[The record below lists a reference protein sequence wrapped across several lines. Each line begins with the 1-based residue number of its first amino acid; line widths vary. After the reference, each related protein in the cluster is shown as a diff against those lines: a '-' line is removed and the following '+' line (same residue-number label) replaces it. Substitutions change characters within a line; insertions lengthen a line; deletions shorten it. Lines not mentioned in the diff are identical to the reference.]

1 MPEIQ
6 IIAKDNHKTLVTTEG
21 TSAKLSEASVVLV
34 KVAASDVLVVN
45 REGTNAVI
53 RLKNGETIVIEGF
66 FSGTAEPKDN
76 SLVFQDEN
84 GQLIWAKFKDA
95 ENDADADSDADA
107 DADSDVEPQAL
118 LGEDLPAALPAE
130 APQELVS
137 DVIYQPISS
146 IEPLLYHDAG
156 VNPWLEQEIYGKA
169 IIRGLSYDKPNFF
182 DETNLNYAIK
192 QKYRATKP
200 EIKLKSLQE
209 VWTFDTYATFYENG
223 QFINLASRYD
233 ANGIRAIASNKKQH
247 FRDLIEKN
255 AAFLHSQIQENGKF
269 IYGYF
274 PAYDRDIRNYNTV
287 RHCTSLYALLETFE
301 VQDKPEYWPK
311 IVAAIQYA
319 LTTFY
324 KEKDPITAFMIDGKE
339 GELEIKLGANAAAI
353 LMLTKYQ
360 EITGKDDYL
369 KYAEKLAH
377 AILELVDPDGL
388 TTHVLNYP
396 NYDLK
401 EKFRIIYY
409 DGEAALAL
417 LRLYQIN
424 QDKRLLDTVKLMFEN
439 FIHKRYEKYHD
450 HWLSYCTN
458 ELTKICPEEKY
469 FIFGLNNYLKH
480 FIFIRNRKTTYATL
494 LEMLMAAYKM
504 VNRLKEQGHNA
515 LFEQAYMSELKKLI
529 IFRAEFQT
537 TGFFYPEIAMYMARP
552 DKILHAFYIRH
563 DRFRVRIDD
572 QEHNLSGYI
581 AYVKDFEGGEI

>member
-1 MPEIQ
+1 
-6 IIAKDNHKTLVTTEG
+6 
-21 TSAKLSEASVVLV
+21 
-34 KVAASDVLVVN
+34 
-45 REGTNAVI
+45 
-53 RLKNGETIVIEGF
+53 
-66 FSGTAEPKDN
+66 
-76 SLVFQDEN
+76 
-84 GQLIWAKFKDA
+84 
-95 ENDADADSDADA
+95 
-107 DADSDVEPQAL
+107 
-118 LGEDLPAALPAE
+118 
-130 APQELVS
+130 
-137 DVIYQPISS
+137 
-146 IEPLLYHDAG
+146 
-156 VNPWLEQEIYGKA
+156 
-169 IIRGLSYDKPNFF
+169 
-182 DETNLNYAIK
+182 
-192 QKYRATKP
+192 
-200 EIKLKSLQE
+200 
-209 VWTFDTYATFYENG
+209 
-223 QFINLASRYD
+223 
-233 ANGIRAIASNKKQH
+233 
-247 FRDLIEKN
+247 
-255 AAFLHSQIQENGKF
+255 
-269 IYGYF
+269 
-274 PAYDRDIRNYNTV
+274 
-287 RHCTSLYALLETFE
+287 
-301 VQDKPEYWPK
+301 
-311 IVAAIQYA
+311 
-319 LTTFY
+319 FY

-377 AILELVDPDGL
+377 GILELVDPDGL

-450 HWLSYCTN
+450 HWLSYCIN
-458 ELTKICPEEKY
+458 ELTKMCPEEKY

-529 IFRAEFQT
+529 TFRAEFQT

-552 DKILHAFYIRH
+552 DKILHAFYVRH

>member
-1 MPEIQ
+1 MTAFLNFQRQLNLWLEH
-6 IIAKDNHKTLVTTEG
+6 IAPHV
-21 TSAKLSEASVVLV
+21 
-34 KVAASDVLVVN
+34 SDLQ
-45 REGTNAVI
+45 
-53 RLKNGETIVIEGF
+53 KETILFISFGPKDQRCNVWHSEKTSFSQAKKELLDFINDQFVQESLTDYIKIDVAYNLTQQAWKVIEQQVHHQFHNNHYRRGIGF
-66 FSGTAEPKDN
+66 
-76 SLVFQDEN
+76 DE
-84 GQLIWAKFKDA
+84 QCSVAF
-95 ENDADADSDADA
+95 
-107 DADSDVEPQAL
+107 
-118 LGEDLPAALPAE
+118 
-130 APQELVS
+130 
-137 DVIYQPISS
+137 
-146 IEPLLYHDAG
+146 
-156 VNPWLEQEIYGKA
+156 LEQEIYGKA

-192 QKYRATKP
+192 QKYNATKP
-200 EIKLKSLQE
+200 QIKLQELQDI
-209 VWTFDTYATFYENG
+209 WTFDTYAAFYENE

-233 ANGIRAIASNKKQH
+233 ANGIRAISSNKKQH
-247 FRDLIEKN
+247 FQMLIEKN

-274 PAYDRDIRNYNTV
+274 SAYDRDIRNYNTV

-301 VQDKPEYWPK
+301 VQSKPEYWPK
-311 IVAAIQYA
+311 IHAAIQYA
-319 LTTFY
+319 LTNFY
-324 KEKDPITAFMIDGKE
+324 KEKDSETSFMIDGKE
-339 GELEIKLGANAAAI
+339 GEFEIKLGANAAAI

-360 EITGKDDYL
+360 EITQKTDYQ
-369 KYAEKLAH
+369 KYAEKLANG
-377 AILELVDPDGL
+377 ILKLIDSNGS

-396 NYDLK
+396 DYDLK

-424 QDKRLLDTVKLMFEN
+424 QNSKLLETVKLMFEY
-439 FIHKRYEKYHD
+439 FIEKRYEKYHD

-458 ELTKICPEEKY
+458 ELTKICPEDKY

-504 VNRLKEQGHNA
+504 VRRLKEQGRIG
-515 LFEQAYMSELKKLI
+515 LFEQAYMPELQKLI
-529 IFRAEFQT
+529 EFRADFQT
-537 TGFFYPEIAMYMARP
+537 TGFFYPEMAMYMARP

-581 AYVKDFEGGEI
+581 AYVKDYKGDES

>member
-1 MPEIQ
+1 MTAFLNFQRQLNLWLEQVVQHVPSLKQ
-6 IIAKDNHKTLVTTEG
+6 DIILF
-21 TSAKLSEASVVLV
+21 LSY
-34 KVAASDVLVVN
+34 
-45 REGTNAVI
+45 G
-53 RLKNGETIVIEGF
+53 
-66 FSGTAEPKDN
+66 PKDQRCSVWHSEKTN
-76 SLVFQDEN
+76 LEQAKKQLLDFINDQFAQASLADYIKIDIAYNLMQQVWKEVEQQVHHQFHNNHYRKGIGFDEHCSV
-84 GQLIWAKFKDA
+84 AF
-95 ENDADADSDADA
+95 
-107 DADSDVEPQAL
+107 
-118 LGEDLPAALPAE
+118 
-130 APQELVS
+130 
-137 DVIYQPISS
+137 
-146 IEPLLYHDAG
+146 
-156 VNPWLEQEIYGKA
+156 LEQEIYGKA

-192 QKYRATKP
+192 QKYNAIKP
-200 EIKLKSLQE
+200 QIKLQELQDI
-209 VWTFDTYATFYENG
+209 WTFDTYAGFYENG

-233 ANGIRAIASNKKQH
+233 VNGIRGISNNKKQH
-247 FRDLIEKN
+247 FQQLIEQN
-255 AAFLHSQIQENGKF
+255 SAFLHDQIQENGKF

-274 PAYDRDIRNYNTV
+274 SAYDRDIRNYNTV
-287 RHCTSLYALLETFE
+287 RHCTSAYALLETFE
-301 VQDKPEYWPK
+301 VQNKPEYWSK
-311 IVAAIQYA
+311 IHAAIHYA
-319 LTTFY
+319 LTNFY
-324 KEKDPITAFMIDGKE
+324 KEKDSSTAFMIDGKE

-360 EITGKDDYL
+360 EITQKTDYQ
-369 KYAEKLAH
+369 KYAEKLANG
-377 AILELVDPDGL
+377 ILKLVDSNGS

-424 QDKRLLDTVKLMFEN
+424 QDSRLLETVKLMFEC
-439 FIHKRYEKYHD
+439 FLEKRYEKYHD

-458 ELTKICPEEKY
+458 ELTKICPEDKY

-480 FIFIRNRKTTYATL
+480 FIFIKNRKTTYATL

-504 VNRLKEQGHNA
+504 VSRLKEQGRTT
-515 LFEQAYMSELKKLI
+515 LFEQAYMSELQKLI
-529 IFRAEFQT
+529 EFRADFQT

-581 AYVKDFEGGEI
+581 AYVKDYKGDEP